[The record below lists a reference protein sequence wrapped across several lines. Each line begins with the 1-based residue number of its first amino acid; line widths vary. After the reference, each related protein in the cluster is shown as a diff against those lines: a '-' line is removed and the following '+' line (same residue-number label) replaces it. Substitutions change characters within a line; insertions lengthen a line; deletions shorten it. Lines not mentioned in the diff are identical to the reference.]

1 MNDTISSKVTLIL
14 PVRRTGEY
22 VNRCLRSIYAG
33 TVVPEVFLMDC
44 TDGPGA
50 LDQVRSEFPQVRVFD
65 FGMNPGRAHAV
76 NTGIHLTRTPYVMTL
91 SPRLIVGKHCVER
104 LCRALD
110 EDGSIMS
117 AQARI
122 MSAEDPSRI
131 SGAGWS
137 LSASAQ
143 PVVRGKGVRASNVSP
158 YAGKAKITAAQMEAA
173 IYRMEYLEVTG
184 ILDERYYGRL
194 EDLDLGCRGLLCGFD
209 SIYEPQAVCREMA
222 GPERSRFYSQLETG
236 NMVYFRYK
244 FGIGGFWEK
253 IGGFGEKLGSIF
265 KVPGNDPGTYED
277 GNGDPGTGA
286 AADMSAAVERGRM
299 LCFQAEMELME
310 REELGMSVTKQTLPE
325 EFCLKVREDALGN
338 VYPLYVGERQGG
350 TFPDLRGTLRVSAA
364 MLAGTR
370 DKLFDLLNN

>member
-22 VNRCLRSIYAG
+22 VNRCIRSILAG
-33 TVVPEVFLMDC
+33 TVVPEILLMDC
-44 TDGPGA
+44 TAVPGA
-50 LDQVRSEFPQVRVFD
+50 SDQVRKEFPQVRVFG

-91 SPRLIVGKHCVER
+91 SPRLAVGRHCIER

-110 EDGSIMS
+110 EDDGIMS

-122 MSAEDPSRI
+122 MSAEDLSRI

-137 LSASAQ
+137 LSAGAQ
-143 PVVRGKGVRASNVSP
+143 PAARGRGARASYTGP
-158 YAGKAKITAAQMEAA
+158 YAKRAKITAAQMEAA

-194 EDLDLGCRGLLCGFD
+194 EDLDLGYRGLLCGFD

-244 FGIGGFWEK
+244 FGIGGFADKISSFWERT
-253 IGGFGEKLGSIF
+253 GGIF
-265 KVPGNDPGTYED
+265 PVLRNVPANCRD
-277 GNGDPGTGA
+277 GAGA
-286 AADMSAAVERGRM
+286 AADHAADMSAAVERGRM

-310 REELGMSVTKQTLPE
+310 RGELGMSVTKQTLPE
-325 EFCLKVREDALGN
+325 EFCLKVREDGLSN

-350 TFPDLRGTLRVSAA
+350 PFPDPHGTLRVSAA
-364 MLAGTR
+364 ILAGTR